1 MEEFLAD
8 QARDFE
14 HWLIETNFSLKSDS
28 RTSFRNAISDMD
40 GAISG
45 QALRSMKRKSI
56 KLLIIKFILKLDLHD
71 EKDKRKAPKSVS
83 TLRPPSPPSPS
94 LRPPASQASSS
105 SASSTIQNRRVCSA
119 SPEFSSYFL
128 SVPALKKR
136 RDFKHRRLQVDVK
149 NSVVIQPWD
158 YRTGTLIDQ
167 IAHRLFPLDSIR
179 LIDS

>member
-45 QALRSMKRKSI
+45 QALQSMKRKSI

-83 TLRPPSPPSPS
+83 TLR
-94 LRPPASQASSS
+94 
-105 SASSTIQNRRVCSA
+105 
-119 SPEFSSYFL
+119 
-128 SVPALKKR
+128 
-136 RDFKHRRLQVDVK
+136 
-149 NSVVIQPWD
+149 
-158 YRTGTLIDQ
+158 
-167 IAHRLFPLDSIR
+167 
-179 LIDS
+179 

>member
-56 KLLIIKFILKLDLHD
+56 KLLIIKIMISEDYVFLIGYYTFGVLIRSMFSDFKFQKFILKLDLHD

-83 TLRPPSPPSPS
+83 TLR
-94 LRPPASQASSS
+94 
-105 SASSTIQNRRVCSA
+105 
-119 SPEFSSYFL
+119 
-128 SVPALKKR
+128 
-136 RDFKHRRLQVDVK
+136 
-149 NSVVIQPWD
+149 
-158 YRTGTLIDQ
+158 
-167 IAHRLFPLDSIR
+167 
-179 LIDS
+179 